1 MSLQTKAGFKKEALA
16 FFRTS
21 KFLIIALVI
30 LGLGTLSP
38 LLITAMGSLMDS
50 MSDLYD
56 EMGMDVSDMTTILT
70 SSTSIGVSSTV
81 GDITGIGLMVFL
93 LLIMKAAGGEQKKR
107 TVIIPRS
114 AGLRS
119 FGYIFPK
126 FIIYPLSAFVLA
138 IISMFISWGI
148 SYLVFDYNDI
158 TFSGVLLGGVL
169 SGVCMMFYVCF
180 HLALGTATGKAGM
193 SAAVCIGASMLL
205 PNIFA
210 LTTTEYMFN
219 PFALD
224 VLARTIVLQPYVSGG
239 QMRDIAAT
247 IAFALALMVLA
258 YLIALFAQNARKID
272 NSGNEIEL

>member
-1 MSLQTKAGFKKEALA
+1 MSLQTKAGFKKEILS

-21 KFLIIALVI
+21 RFIIIALVL
-30 LGLGTLSP
+30 LGLGGLSP
-38 LLITAMGSLMDS
+38 LLITGMSSLMDS
-50 MSDLYD
+50 MSDLYTD
-56 EMGMDVSDMTTILT
+56 MGMDVSDMTSILT
-70 SSTSIGVSSTV
+70 SSTSIGVSSTI
-81 GDITGIGLMVFL
+81 GDITGVGLMVFL

-107 TVIIPRS
+107 AVIIPKS

-138 IISMFISWGI
+138 IAAMFVSWGI
-148 SYLVFDYNDI
+148 SCLVFDYNDI
-158 TFSGVLLGGVL
+158 TFNGVLLGGVL
-169 SGVCMMFYVCF
+169 AGVCMMFYVCF
-180 HLALGTATGKAGM
+180 HIALGTATGKAGM
-193 SAAVCIGASMLL
+193 SAAVCIGASVIL
-205 PNIFA
+205 PNVFA

-224 VLARTIVLQPYVSGG
+224 VLAGTIVLRPHLTGG
-239 QMRDIAAT
+239 EIRDIIAT
-247 IAFALALMVLA
+247 IGFALALMVLA